1 MKVNSKYSV
10 GPSRILLAE
19 DNELNRKVTLLMLK
33 RLGYKAD
40 AASNGIEVLK
50 ALVRRPYGL
59 VLMNIGM
66 PEMDGIETTREIRR
80 RWQDSLKIIAITAY
94 VLPGMRAICLEAG
107 MDDYIDKPVKIEEL
121 AKVLGKYPLSQV
133 GT

>member
-1 MKVNSKYSV
+1 
-10 GPSRILLAE
+10 
-19 DNELNRKVTLLMLK
+19 MLK

-40 AASNGIEVLK
+40 VASNGVEVLE
-50 ALVRRPYGL
+50 ALGRQLYDL

-80 RWQDSLKIIAITAY
+80 RWRNGLKIIAITAY
-94 VLPGMRAICLEAG
+94 VLPGIRAKCLEAG
-107 MDDYIDKPVKIEEL
+107 MDDYIGKPVKMEEL

-133 GT
+133 GS